1 MAKNKKKIAILVGIG
16 AIVGIGVMFLATVG
30 LGKKKGMACLGK
42 CHCVK

>member
-30 LGKKKGMACLGK
+30 LGKKKGVARLGMSHWMK
-42 CHCVK
+42 